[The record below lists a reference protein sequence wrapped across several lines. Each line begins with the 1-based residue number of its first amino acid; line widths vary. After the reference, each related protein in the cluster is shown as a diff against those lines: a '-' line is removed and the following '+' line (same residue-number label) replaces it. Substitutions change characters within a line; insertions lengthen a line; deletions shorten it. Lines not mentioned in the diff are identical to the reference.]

1 MLIQKPQHPK
11 GQLRSDGRL
20 DVIGKDVGIKQIR
33 YLVEPLVLATDFKM
47 VFAIHLCW
55 LRPTLFK

>member
-1 MLIQKPQHPK
+1 MLIQKLQHPK

-20 DVIGKDVGIKQIR
+20 DVVGEDVRMGEIG

-55 LRPTLFK
+55 LQPTLFK

>member
-1 MLIQKPQHPK
+1 
-11 GQLRSDGRL
+11 
-20 DVIGKDVGIKQIR
+20 
-33 YLVEPLVLATDFKM
+33 LVEPLVLATDFKM

>member
-1 MLIQKPQHPK
+1 MLMQKNQHPK

-20 DVIGKDVGIKQIR
+20 DVVGEDVGIKQIR
-33 YLVEPLVLATDFKM
+33 YLVESLVLAADFKM

-55 LRPTLFK
+55 LQSTLFK